1 MTRAAIV
8 LGLLLTIP
16 ASAAV
21 APAVRLPLAFE
32 ENVGQTDASVAFL
45 ARGTHH
51 TIFLTP
57 TEIVFAGRDRAS
69 TLRVRLVGASPEASI
84 RGADRLPGIVSYFK
98 GNDPSRW
105 HTGIPTYSGVEYDGV
120 YPGVGLSVHTRRQH
134 LEYDFTLAPGVD
146 PGLIALEIAGA
157 DRLKLD
163 RRGDLVARTKGGT
176 LRQRRPLAY
185 QQIGDRTVSVAA
197 AFERRGRT
205 RVAFRV
211 GSYDRTQPLVIDPV
225 LLYATYLGGNQSPG
239 GTLIGADDGSS
250 ITVDAAGNA
259 YVLGDTQS
267 PNFPTAA
274 QGLQAGGGGP
284 SDVFVAKVNPSGSS
298 LVYVAILGGSVS
310 DYVRLGVSTEGAN
323 HSTRGGIVVDA
334 AGNAYISGATD
345 SSDFPTTLGAYDTSF
360 NGPSWDAFVAK
371 LTPSGSALVYST
383 FFGGTGSQ
391 FGSGLAVDGN
401 GNAYFTGV
409 TLTAN
414 VPLTVNAVDLTFAGT
429 TEGFIGVLDASGG
442 QLLYGSYLGG
452 SGSDGGT
459 AIRLD
464 GAGNVVVAGTTYS
477 ADFPTSANAL
487 DTTLGGTADA
497 FVTKIAI
504 DITES
509 DLVYS
514 SYLGGSAY
522 DTGEG
527 LAVDAGGYAYVVG
540 ATDSTDFPVTPT
552 SFDPTHNGGTDAF
565 VLKLGLG
572 GEGLAYGTFLGGG
585 VTDGLSDIAVDATL
599 RAYVAG
605 FSFSNLWPV
614 ANPIQAT
621 RSGSTDAVVSVL
633 SPGGDSLVM
642 STYLG
647 GPGGDGATG
656 IALDSSGNVYLSGT
670 AGPGFPTFHALQPS
684 FGGGPW
690 DALIAKLH
698 PTSAT
703 TTTSLPQPTTT
714 SSTTTSTLPPPTC
727 PASPDPGCV
736 DVSGSDSRLIVREDT
751 PGRESLLLRTGE
763 GPALSATDLG
773 DPALGGTAYVLCL
786 YDESDTLAQS
796 YVVDR
801 AGDACGARPCWK
813 LIGSGPV
820 GGPNHAGY
828 RYLDRTRAADGIKTL
843 KLRATPAARV
853 SVRGGNG
860 GGTANLPLGATAG
873 LQNATSATAQ
883 LRGSDAALCLSVT
896 LGHVRRAGA
905 TVFVAT
911 D

>member
-1 MTRAAIV
+1 MRRVAIV
-8 LGLLLTIP
+8 LGLLLTMP
-16 ASAAV
+16 ASA
-21 APAVRLPLAFE
+21 AVRLPLAFE
-32 ENVGQTDASVAFL
+32 KNLGQTDASVAFL
-45 ARGTHH
+45 ARATHH

-57 TEIVFAGRDRAS
+57 TEIVLAGRDRAS
-69 TLRVRLVGASPEASI
+69 TLRVRLVGASSEADI
-84 RGADRLPGIVSYFK
+84 RGTDRLPGIVSYFR

-105 HTGIPTYSGVEYDGV
+105 QTNIPTYAGVEYDGV
-120 YPGVGLSVHTRRQH
+120 YPGVGLSVHTRRQD

-146 PGLIALEIAGA
+146 PGLIALEIVGA

-185 QQIGDRTVSVAA
+185 QRVGDRTVSVAA
-197 AFERRGRT
+197 AFERQGRT

-211 GSYDRTQPLVIDPV
+211 GDYDRAQPLIIDPV
-225 LLYATYLGGNQSPG
+225 LFYATFLGGNQAPDGSR
-239 GTLIGADDGSS
+239 IGADDGSS
-250 ITVDAAGNA
+250 IAVDAAGNA
-259 YVLGDTQS
+259 YVLGYTLS

-284 SDVFVAKVNPSGSS
+284 SDAFVAKVDPSGSS

-310 DYVRLGVSTEGAN
+310 EDVRVTVSAEGDN
-323 HSTRGGIVVDA
+323 HSVRGGIVVDA
-334 AGNAYISGATD
+334 AGNAYISGTTD

-371 LTPSGSALVYST
+371 LAPSGSALVYST
-383 FFGGTGSQ
+383 FFGGAWTQ
-391 FGSGLAVDGN
+391 FGSGLAVDGS
-401 GNAYFTGV
+401 GNAYLTGV
-409 TLTAN
+409 TLTPN
-414 VPLTVNAVDLTFAGT
+414 VPLTANAVDLTFAGT
-429 TEGFIGVLDASGG
+429 SEGFIGMLDSSGS

-452 SGSDGGT
+452 SGSDVGT
-459 AIRLD
+459 AIRVD

-504 DITES
+504 GPTTS

-514 SYLGGSAY
+514 TYLGGAAY

-540 ATDSTDFPVTPT
+540 ATDSSDFPVTAS
-552 SFDPTHNGGTDAF
+552 SFDPTHNGGTDAY

-585 VTDGLSDIAVDATL
+585 VTDGLSDVAVDASG

-605 FSFSNLWPV
+605 TSFSNLWPV
-614 ANPIQAT
+614 VNPIQAT
-621 RSGSTDAVVSVL
+621 RSGSSDAVVAVL

-647 GPGGDGATG
+647 GPNSDGGAS
-656 IALDSSGNVYLSGT
+656 IALDPGGNVYLSGV
-670 AGPGFPTFHALQPS
+670 AGSGFPTFHALQPS
-684 FGGGPW
+684 FGGGPT

-698 PTSAT
+698 PTAAT

-727 PASPDPGCV
+727 PAAPDPGCV
-736 DVSGSDSRLIVREDT
+736 DVSGSGSRLIVREDT
-751 PGRESLLLRTGE
+751 PGREALLLRTGE

-786 YDESDTLAQS
+786 YDENDTLAQS

-801 AGDACGARPCWK
+801 AGDACGARACWK

-820 GGPNHAGY
+820 GGPSHDGY

-843 KLRATPAARV
+843 KLRATPGARL

-873 LQNATSATAQ
+873 LQNATNATAQ